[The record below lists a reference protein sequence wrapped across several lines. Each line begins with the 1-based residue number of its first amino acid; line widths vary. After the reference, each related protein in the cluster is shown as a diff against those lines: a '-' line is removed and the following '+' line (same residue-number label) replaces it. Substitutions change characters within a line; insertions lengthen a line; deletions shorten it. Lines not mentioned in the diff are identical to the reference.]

1 MWLAGVFV
9 FLGWILSVCLH
20 EFGHAV
26 VAYWGGDTSVKYKG
40 YLTLNPL
47 KYTDAEM
54 SLILPILFL
63 LMGGIAFPGGAV
75 YIDRSRLRSRLWES
89 AVCAAGPFANLLLT
103 LLLAIPFWLGWASLD
118 SGNWLWSSLAY
129 LILLEIFAVFI
140 NLLPIPP
147 LDGYGI
153 IRPWLPQDIQSQF
166 NKFGRYGNW
175 FIFALLWSASSSGQ
189 FMSDF
194 VNKTIGIIGVPLEA
208 VQIGERLL
216 DIPAT
221 RLVMLL
227 GLIGVLLLKRK
238 EVEVNTRKE
247 VKWYKRGNH
256 LRQAK
261 QFFAKI
267 ISNRRQLL
275 INPTLLVNWWQRFC
289 EDVEC
294 APLRRK
300 LLNLVQNRWDTAERL
315 IASAKRRNP
324 GKSERWYL
332 EKVIYDIQRDRLRR

>member
-1 MWLAGVFV
+1 MCLAGVFV

-129 LILLEIFAVFI
+129 LI
-140 NLLPIPP
+140 
-147 LDGYGI
+147 
-153 IRPWLPQDIQSQF
+153 
-166 NKFGRYGNW
+166 
-175 FIFALLWSASSSGQ
+175 
-189 FMSDF
+189 
-194 VNKTIGIIGVPLEA
+194 
-208 VQIGERLL
+208 
-216 DIPAT
+216 
-221 RLVMLL
+221 
-227 GLIGVLLLKRK
+227 
-238 EVEVNTRKE
+238 
-247 VKWYKRGNH
+247 
-256 LRQAK
+256 
-261 QFFAKI
+261 
-267 ISNRRQLL
+267 
-275 INPTLLVNWWQRFC
+275 
-289 EDVEC
+289 
-294 APLRRK
+294 
-300 LLNLVQNRWDTAERL
+300 
-315 IASAKRRNP
+315 
-324 GKSERWYL
+324 
-332 EKVIYDIQRDRLRR
+332 